1 MKVLMTA
8 FRPFNNQTINY
19 SMEVLKYIKN
29 VDKLVIDVVY
39 DECYLELKSRVNI
52 DKYDLIIALGEARS
66 RNDLTLE
73 IQAKN
78 LSSCSLMD
86 NKGILKAEEVI
97 NSLLPDTL
105 KTNVDINRCK
115 DDIKFSNDAGKF
127 VCNNL
132 YFHLLENYPDK
143 SIFIHVPNCN
153 DDENEYVKYA
163 KRINKIIEKI
173 IG

>member
-1 MKVLMTA
+1 MV
-8 FRPFNNQTINY
+8 
-19 SMEVLKYIKN
+19 
-29 VDKLVIDVVY
+29 
-39 DECYLELKSRVNI
+39 
-52 DKYDLIIALGEARS
+52 
-66 RNDLTLE
+66 
-73 IQAKN
+73 
-78 LSSCSLMD
+78 
-86 NKGILKAEEVI
+86 
-97 NSLLPDTL
+97 

-132 YFHLLENYPDK
+132 YFHLLENYHDK